1 MSAQRVEL
9 MAPAR
14 RRRTPASD
22 PDQQQALAF
31 ACTCSIRY
39 WRDVAVDAL
48 LELAVARQQLQLVD
62 EDHIA
67 LCAARSL
74 ETYRMLVPDGPK
86 PDDPRN
92 DPAFWRA
99 KWRLRLAGEDV

>member
-9 MAPAR
+9 LSPSR
-14 RRRTPASD
+14 RRRSTAGT
-22 PDQQQALAF
+22 QQQPLPF
-31 ACTCSIRY
+31 ACACPAGY

>member
-22 PDQQQALAF
+22 HEQQALPI
-31 ACTCSIRY
+31 ACACSSSY
-39 WRDVAVDAL
+39 WRYVAVDAL
-48 LELAVARQQLQLVD
+48 LELAAAREQLSLVD
-62 EDHIA
+62 EDQVA

-74 ETYRMLVPDGPK
+74 EAYRMLVPDGPK